1 MRRFCKAGPVGRA
14 ARTAALVAMASAGLA
29 ACATEPRYSITPSA
43 RAQSPSRHA
52 ERGPQTYGLHGTDK
66 PYQINGIWYYPHAQ
80 PDYDQV
86 GVASW
91 YGQQFHNHR
100 TSDGE
105 IFDQYTASAAHKT
118 LPLPCIVEVTNLAN
132 GKHMRLR
139 VNDRGPFVDDRLIDL
154 SRAAAEQLGYAG
166 RGTTKVRVRYI
177 GPAAPL
183 AEGVMQA
190 SLSVSRRPEPVLEP
204 IRSHLNDP
212 TMPTAQAALDT
223 PPPSPIAPMS
233 PPPSASLAYNVQ
245 IGAFAT
251 RENAQRVVAQLGDA
265 DVGVIE
271 PVQRGGGTLYRVVLG
286 GFSDADTATAAQ
298 ARVSAAGFNAAR
310 VVKP

>member
-1 MRRFCKAGPVGRA
+1 MTRLCKAGPLGRA
-14 ARTAALVAMASAGLA
+14 VRTAALVAMAGAGLA
-29 ACATEPRYSITPSA
+29 ACATEPRYAAGPIA
-43 RAQSPSRHA
+43 RGEGPSRHG
-52 ERGPQTYGLHGTDK
+52 ERGAQGSGLHGTDK
-66 PYQINGIWYYPHAQ
+66 PYQVNGLWYYPHAQ

-139 VNDRGPFVDDRLIDL
+139 VNDRGPFVGDRLIDL

-177 GPAAPL
+177 GPATPL

-190 SLSVSRRPEPVLEP
+190 SLRAPRRPEPALEP
-204 IRSHLNDP
+204 VRSHRDDP

-223 PPPSPIAPMS
+223 PPPAAAPSSPAF
-233 PPPSASLAYNVQ
+233 AYNVQ

-310 VVKP
+310 VVKPY